1 MLDYGHLVLATG
13 ARNRLLDIPNAN
25 LADVRYLRILD
36 ESEALRQRIASA
48 RHVVVIGAGFIG
60 LEFAATARA
69 KGLEVDVVELGT
81 RVMAR
86 AVTAEIS
93 DYFQE
98 RHTAA
103 GIRIHLGVQAT
114 SIESD
119 GTNVTGVSLSDGR
132 HMPADLVVVGVGVLP
147 NVELAAEAGLPVA
160 AGIIVDEQLLTSDP
174 NISAI
179 GDCALFASPRFGGSL
194 RLESVQNATDHA
206 RCVAARLTGDA
217 KPYDG
222 QPWFWSDQGDDKLQI
237 AGLTTGYDRV
247 VVRGDRAQR
256 VVLGLLLQGR
266 PAGRHRVRQSR
277 RGPRVRTQDSWPEQ
291 VDHAGTGGRS
301 QFRSEGCAGL
311 RRLFGECRMQR
322 ARSGT
327 LADAIRSY
335 RATVLHPGVRRDD
348 EGPPQLPPPS
358 ASMARRPSA
367 ARRSTPRHWR
377 KQARRESVVPPA
389 SCAAT
394 APTKQSPAPV
404 VSTALT
410 VRPAMISGLPSIERK
425 HAALAQRHA
434 DDFVLAGLQRSRCLD
449 EAGIIVAVA
458 KFGLRQQAELG
469 FIEDQD
475 IDEIEQLARRI
486 RSPAPD

>member
-1 MLDYGHLVLATG
+1 MTTGTIVIAGAGHAGFQLAASLRQHGFAERVCLINDEAHLPYQRPPLSKAYLKGEGRPDSLMFRPDKFYRDQNIELISDRAAFIDRAARRLVLESGSFLDYGHLVLATG
-13 ARNRLLDIPNAN
+13 ARNRLLDIPNAT

-36 ESEALRQRIASA
+36 ESEALRLRIGTA

-69 KGLEVDVVELGT
+69 KGLEVDVLELGT

-132 HMPADLVVVGVGVLP
+132 HIPADLVVVGVGVLP
-147 NVELAAEAGLPVA
+147 NVEIAKEAGLPVA
-160 AGIIVDEQLLTSDP
+160 AGIIVDEYLLTSDP
-174 NISAI
+174 TISAI

-247 VVRGDRAQR
+247 VVRGDRAARSFSAFCYKQG
-256 VVLGLLLQGR
+256 VLVGVESVNRAADHVFGR
-266 PAGRHRVRQSR
+266 KILGMGKSIA
-277 RGPRVRTQDSWPEQ
+277 PEQ
-291 VDHAGTGGRS
+291 A
-301 QFRSEGCAGL
+301 
-311 RRLFGECRMQR
+311 
-322 ARSGT
+322 
-327 LADAIRSY
+327 AD
-335 RATVLHPGVRRDD
+335 
-348 EGPPQLPPPS
+348 
-358 ASMARRPSA
+358 
-367 ARRSTPRHWR
+367 
-377 KQARRESVVPPA
+377 
-389 SCAAT
+389 
-394 APTKQSPAPV
+394 
-404 VSTALT
+404 
-410 VRPAMISGLPSIERK
+410 
-425 HAALAQRHA
+425 
-434 DDFVLAGLQRSRCLD
+434 
-449 EAGIIVAVA
+449 
-458 KFGLRQQAELG
+458 LG
-469 FIEDQD
+469 FD
-475 IDEIEQLARRI
+475 LRA
-486 RSPAPD
+486 AVK